1 MKEIKEVVELKTLKE
16 NYDLAQSQYSSIFR
30 KLRILDA
37 VDKSKLWQVIGAK
50 FPDYQILPDSNWVS
64 YVKNNIIAS
73 IYTVGMSASMQP
85 TSDEDVDAIENL
97 NVALEYIWDF
107 SDVAY
112 YQMLAGANAAL
123 YNVGYTYIGWDPD
136 KSEETAAGYY
146 KGNVVLS
153 NISPTK
159 FMRDPFAKDLESSAY
174 CMMWEDLHKNT
185 IMADTRY
192 AAAFKKFLDSKKSVT
207 MESDPMDRIEDRA
220 KAQIATDYYKVIT
233 HFVKYIDKDN
243 TVKIAE
249 IHTLNN
255 EVVLFQNE
263 DVLPRR
269 FPIVE
274 LYCNLPND
282 DIIGV
287 SECAKVLP
295 NNIAY
300 NLMNSIALT
309 AEYKNQRPPR
319 FISSG
324 SGLNI
329 NTFTK
334 YGSEADHTFI
344 VNGDASQAV
353 HYHQFPQMSNMAQ
366 ITQASLLADMQ
377 TTTGIDGRYTGRD
390 TGSVLTTGG
399 VEDML
404 NRVTLIDTPKIAN
417 YEKYTKELTKIIIAN
432 FVEYSMTRTYYKR
445 DPMTNKFT
453 AVDVDY
459 DAISNK
465 AAHHYALNIS
475 PELPKNKQRI
485 AAMANVLMEKQ
496 MQYGAGKDGAPDL
509 ITAEEWL
516 RLQDLPFKEAMMK
529 RMNIQRMSDMTAD
542 VADTLYSYA
551 GLVKD
556 GVDPDD
562 AINFVAQN
570 KMAQQR
576 GEAPPIDVPPMA
588 DEAYDIPEEQ
598 TVDEYQPD
606 VGAPDFDPSLLSA
619 DMGLE
624 DPSELPQM

>member
-1 MKEIKEVVELKTLKE
+1 MKSVVDVKVLKE
-16 NYDLAQSQYSSIFR
+16 NYDLAYSQYSSVFR
-30 KLRILDA
+30 KLRMLDA

-64 YVKNNIIAS
+64 YIKNNIIAS
-73 IYTVGMSASMQP
+73 IYTVGMGASMQP
-85 TSDEDVDAIENL
+85 TSDEDVEAIENL
-97 NVALEYIWDF
+97 NIALEYIWDTC
-107 SDVAY
+107 DVAY
-112 YQMLAGANAAL
+112 FQMLAGANAAL
-123 YNVGYTYIGWDPD
+123 YNVGYTYVGWDPD
-136 KSEETAAGYY
+136 KSEEIADGYY
-146 KGNVVLS
+146 KGNVVLT

-174 CMMWEDLHKNT
+174 CMMWEDLHKTT
-185 IMADTRY
+185 ILSDKRY
-192 AAAFKKFLDSKKSVT
+192 ASAFKKFLDSKQAVT
-207 MESDPMDRIEDRA
+207 TDSDPVNRIEDRA

-233 HFVKYIDKDN
+233 HFVKYVDSDD

-255 EVVLFQNE
+255 EVVLWE
-263 DVLPRR
+263 KPDVLPRK

-282 DIIGV
+282 DILGV
-287 SECAKVLP
+287 SECAKILP

-300 NLMNSIALT
+300 NIMNSIALT

-334 YGSEADHTFI
+334 YGNEADHTFI

-353 HYHQFPQMSNMAQ
+353 HYHQFPQVSGMAQ
-366 ITQASLLADMQ
+366 VTQAALLSDIQ
-377 TTTGIDGRYTGRD
+377 TVTGIDGRYTGRD
-390 TGSVLTTGG
+390 TGSVITTGG

-404 NRVTLIDTPKIAN
+404 NRVTLIDTPKITN
-417 YEKYTKELTKIIIAN
+417 YEKYTKDLTKIILAN
-432 FVEYSMTRTYYKR
+432 FIEYSMKRTYYKR
-445 DPMTNKFT
+445 DELTNSFT
-453 AVDVDY
+453 SVTVDY
-459 DAISNK
+459 EKLSDK
-465 AAHHYALNIS
+465 AAYHYAINIS

-485 AAMANVLMEKQ
+485 AAMANILMEKQ
-496 MQYGAGKDGAPDL
+496 MQYGGNGNGAPDL

-516 RLQDLPFKEAMMK
+516 RMQDLPFKEAMMK
-529 RMNIQRMSDMTAD
+529 RMKIQRMADMTAD

-556 GVDPDD
+556 GVDADD

-570 KMAQQR
+570 KMARQR
-576 GEAPPIDVPPMA
+576 GEEPPVPIPPVA
-588 DEAYDIPEEQ
+588 DEFVDIPEEQ
-598 TVDEYQPD
+598 TIDQYQPD
-606 VGAPDFDPSLLSA
+606 MGAPQFDPALLAA

-624 DPSELPQM
+624 DTTESPQLPQM